1 MITFTLCEPLCA
13 FFFYVS
19 MKTGRDTSCRYTP
32 VYIGLLCRLASGDMS
47 MFVILDHSVIEKDF
61 SKVEILL

>member
-1 MITFTLCEPLCA
+1 MCL
-13 FFFYVS
+13 FFVS

-47 MFVILDHSVIEKDF
+47 MFVILDHSVIAKDF
-61 SKVEILL
+61 AKVEILL